1 MFKAPAAP
9 DPIATASKDI
19 NEEFENSDNSLNN
32 QSDDEITSQ
41 PSEAKSADDQI
52 ALKVFKYFKEFI
64 FCVAFLILAWM
75 SFWVIVVLS
84 ILSFIVRVVD
94 SGQLSEL
101 NEFSRRLSL
110 YMKECLLFSTGNN
123 DQKPFPFEKFP
134 D

>member
-1 MFKAPAAP
+1 MNE
-9 DPIATASKDI
+9 DNKDI

-32 QSDDEITSQ
+32 QSDNEITSQ
-41 PSEAKSADDQI
+41 PSETKPADDQI

-110 YMKECLLFSTGNN
+110 YLKECLLFSTGNN

>member
-1 MFKAPAAP
+1 MNE
-9 DPIATASKDI
+9 DNKDI

-75 SFWVIVVLS
+75 SFWVIVVIS

-110 YMKECLLFSTGNN
+110 YLKECLLFSTGNN

>member
-1 MFKAPAAP
+1 MNE
-9 DPIATASKDI
+9 DNKDI
-19 NEEFENSDNSLNN
+19 NEEFENSDNLLNN

-110 YMKECLLFSTGNN
+110 YLKECLLFSTGNN

>member
-1 MFKAPAAP
+1 MNE
-9 DPIATASKDI
+9 DNKDI

>member
-1 MFKAPAAP
+1 MNE
-9 DPIATASKDI
+9 DNKDI
-19 NEEFENSDNSLNN
+19 NEEFENPDNSLNN
-32 QSDDEITSQ
+32 QSDNEITSQ
-41 PSEAKSADDQI
+41 PSEVKSADDQI

-110 YMKECLLFSTGNN
+110 YLKECLLFSTGNN

>member
-1 MFKAPAAP
+1 MNE
-9 DPIATASKDI
+9 DNKDI
-19 NEEFENSDNSLNN
+19 NEEFDNSDNSLNN
-32 QSDDEITSQ
+32 QSDNEITSQ

-75 SFWVIVVLS
+75 SFWIIVVLS

-110 YMKECLLFSTGNN
+110 YLKECLLFSTGNN

>member
-1 MFKAPAAP
+1 MNE
-9 DPIATASKDI
+9 DNKDI

-32 QSDDEITSQ
+32 QSDNEITSQ

-110 YMKECLLFSTGNN
+110 YLKECLLFSTGNN

>member
-1 MFKAPAAP
+1 MNE
-9 DPIATASKDI
+9 DNKDI

-110 YMKECLLFSTGNN
+110 YLKECLLFSTGNN

>member
-1 MFKAPAAP
+1 MNE
-9 DPIATASKDI
+9 DNKDI

-41 PSEAKSADDQI
+41 PSEEKSADDQI

-75 SFWVIVVLS
+75 SFWVIVVLFF
-84 ILSFIVRVVD
+84 LSFIVRVVD

-110 YMKECLLFSTGNN
+110 YLKECLLFSTGNN

>member
-1 MFKAPAAP
+1 MNE
-9 DPIATASKDI
+9 DNKDI

-32 QSDDEITSQ
+32 QSDNKITSQ
-41 PSEAKSADDQI
+41 PSETKSADDQI

-110 YMKECLLFSTGNN
+110 YLKECLLFSTGNN

>member
-1 MFKAPAAP
+1 MNE
-9 DPIATASKDI
+9 DNKDI

-32 QSDDEITSQ
+32 KSDDEITNQ

-84 ILSFIVRVVD
+84 ILSFIVRLVD

-110 YMKECLLFSTGNN
+110 YLKECLLFSTGNN
-123 DQKPFPFEKFP
+123 DQNPFPFEKFP

>member
-1 MFKAPAAP
+1 MN
-9 DPIATASKDI
+9 DDNKDI

-41 PSEAKSADDQI
+41 PSEIKSADDQI

-110 YMKECLLFSTGNN
+110 YLKECLLFSTGNN

>member
-1 MFKAPAAP
+1 MNE
-9 DPIATASKDI
+9 DNKDI

-41 PSEAKSADDQI
+41 PSEAKSEDDQI
-52 ALKVFKYFKEFI
+52 ALKVFKYLKEFI

-110 YMKECLLFSTGNN
+110 YLKECLLFSTGNN

>member
-1 MFKAPAAP
+1 MNE
-9 DPIATASKDI
+9 DNKDI

-32 QSDDEITSQ
+32 QSDDEVTKQ
-41 PSEAKSADDQI
+41 PSEVKSADDQI

-110 YMKECLLFSTGNN
+110 YLKECLLFSTGNN
-123 DQKPFPFEKFP
+123 DQKPFPFGKFP

>member
-1 MFKAPAAP
+1 MNE
-9 DPIATASKDI
+9 DRKDI
-19 NEEFENSDNSLNN
+19 TEEFERADSSLNN
-32 QSDDEITSQ
+32 QSDENIVSQ
-41 PSEAKSADDQI
+41 PSEVKSKDDQI

-75 SFWVIVVLS
+75 SFWVVVVLS
-84 ILSFIVRVVD
+84 VLSFIVRVVD

-110 YMKECLLFSTGNN
+110 YLKECLLFSTGNN
-123 DQKPFPFEKFP
+123 DQKPFPFDKFP

>member
-1 MFKAPAAP
+1 MNE
-9 DPIATASKDI
+9 DNKDI

-32 QSDDEITSQ
+32 QSNDEITNQ
-41 PSEAKSADDQI
+41 PSEVKSADDQI

-101 NEFSRRLSL
+101 NQFSRRLSL
-110 YMKECLLFSTGNN
+110 YLKECLLFSTGNN

>member
-1 MFKAPAAP
+1 MNE
-9 DPIATASKDI
+9 DNKDI
-19 NEEFENSDNSLNN
+19 NEEFANSDNSLNN

-41 PSEAKSADDQI
+41 PSEKKSADDQI
-52 ALKVFKYFKEFI
+52 ALKVFKFFKEFI

-75 SFWVIVVLS
+75 SFWVIVILS

-110 YMKECLLFSTGNN
+110 YLKECLLFSTGNN

>member
-1 MFKAPAAP
+1 MNE
-9 DPIATASKDI
+9 DNKDI

-41 PSEAKSADDQI
+41 ASEVKSADDQI

-110 YMKECLLFSTGNN
+110 YLKECLLFSTGNN

>member
-1 MFKAPAAP
+1 MNE
-9 DPIATASKDI
+9 DNKDI

-32 QSDDEITSQ
+32 QSDDEITSK
-41 PSEAKSADDQI
+41 PSEVKSADDQI

-110 YMKECLLFSTGNN
+110 YLKECLLFSTGNN

>member
-1 MFKAPAAP
+1 MNE
-9 DPIATASKDI
+9 DNKDI
-19 NEEFENSDNSLNN
+19 NEEFESSDNSLNN
-32 QSDDEITSQ
+32 QSDDEITSE
-41 PSEAKSADDQI
+41 PSKEKSADDQI

-110 YMKECLLFSTGNN
+110 YLKECLLFSTGNN

>member
-1 MFKAPAAP
+1 MNE
-9 DPIATASKDI
+9 DNKDI

-32 QSDDEITSQ
+32 QSDDEVTKQ
-41 PSEAKSADDQI
+41 PSEVKSADDQI

-110 YMKECLLFSTGNN
+110 YLKECLLFSTGNN

>member
-1 MFKAPAAP
+1 MNN
-9 DPIATASKDI
+9 DNKDI

-32 QSDDEITSQ
+32 QSNDEITSQ
-41 PSEAKSADDQI
+41 PSEVKSADDQI
-52 ALKVFKYFKEFI
+52 ALKVFKYFKEFV

-110 YMKECLLFSTGNN
+110 YLKECLLFSTGNN

>member
-1 MFKAPAAP
+1 MNE
-9 DPIATASKDI
+9 DNKDI

-41 PSEAKSADDQI
+41 PSEIKSADDQI

-110 YMKECLLFSTGNN
+110 YLKECLLFSTGNN

>member
-1 MFKAPAAP
+1 MNE
-9 DPIATASKDI
+9 DNKDI

-32 QSDDEITSQ
+32 QSDDEITNQ
-41 PSEAKSADDQI
+41 PSEVKSADDQI

-64 FCVAFLILAWM
+64 FCVAFLVLAWM

-110 YMKECLLFSTGNN
+110 YLKECLLFSTGNN

>member
-1 MFKAPAAP
+1 MNE
-9 DPIATASKDI
+9 DNKDI

-32 QSDDEITSQ
+32 QSDDEITNQ
-41 PSEAKSADDQI
+41 PSEVKSADDQI

-110 YMKECLLFSTGNN
+110 YLKECLLFSTGNN